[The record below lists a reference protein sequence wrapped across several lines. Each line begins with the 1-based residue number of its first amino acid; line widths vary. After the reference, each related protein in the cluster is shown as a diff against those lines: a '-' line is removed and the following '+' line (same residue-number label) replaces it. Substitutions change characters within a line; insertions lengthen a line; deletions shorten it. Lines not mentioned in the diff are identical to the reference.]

1 MAAAVGSGDG
11 KGIGGPDDSGSGS
24 FPGAGRAGGTMTSIH
39 FVVHPLPGTEDQL
52 NDRLREVSE
61 KLNKYNL
68 NSHPP
73 LNVLEQATIKQCVVG
88 PNHAAFLLEDG
99 RICRIGFSVQPDRLE
114 LGKPDNNDGSK
125 LNSSSGTGRTSRPGR
140 TSDSPW
146 FLSGSE
152 TLGRLAGN
160 TLGSRWSSGVG
171 GSGGGS
177 SGRSS
182 AGARDSR
189 RQTRVIRTGRDRG
202 SGLLGSQPQPVIP
215 ASVIPEELISQ
226 AQVVLQGKSRSVIIR
241 ELQRTNLD
249 VNLAV
254 NNLLSRDDEDGD
266 DGDDTA
272 SESYLPGEDLMSLLD
287 ADIHSAHPS
296 VIIDADAMFS
306 EDISYFGYPS
316 FRRSSLSRLGS
327 SRVLLLPLER
337 DSELLRERESVLRL
351 RERRWLDGASFDN
364 ERGSTS
370 KEGESNPDKKNTPV
384 QSPVSLGEDLQWW
397 PDKDGTKFTC
407 IGALYSELL
416 AVSSKGELYQWKW
429 SESEPYRNAQ
439 NPSLH
444 HPRATFLGLTNEK
457 IVLLS
462 ANSIRATVATENNKV
477 GTIFASMDVSRL
489 KLWLAF
495 SASSHLL
502 SV

>member
-1 MAAAVGSGDG
+1 
-11 KGIGGPDDSGSGS
+11 
-24 FPGAGRAGGTMTSIH
+24 MTSIH

-99 RICRIGFSVQPDRLE
+99 RVCRIGFSVQPDRLE
-114 LGKPDNNDGSK
+114 LGKPDNTDGSK
-125 LNSSSGTGRTSRPGR
+125 LNSNSGAGRTSRPGR

-327 SRVLLLPLER
+327 SRER

-370 KEGESNPDKKNTPV
+370 KEGEPNLDKKNTPV

-397 PDKDGTKFTC
+397 PDKDGTKFIC

-462 ANSIRATVATENNKV
+462 ANSIRATVATESNKV
-477 GTIFASMDVSRL
+477 
-489 KLWLAF
+489 
-495 SASSHLL
+495 
-502 SV
+502 

>member
-1 MAAAVGSGDG
+1 
-11 KGIGGPDDSGSGS
+11 
-24 FPGAGRAGGTMTSIH
+24 
-39 FVVHPLPGTEDQL
+39 
-52 NDRLREVSE
+52 LREVSE

-73 LNVLEQATIKQCVVG
+73 LNVLEQSTIKQ
-88 PNHAAFLLEDG
+88 
-99 RICRIGFSVQPDRLE
+99 
-114 LGKPDNNDGSK
+114 SK
-125 LNSSSGTGRTSRPGR
+125 LNSSSGAGRTSRPGR

-272 SESYLPGEDLMSLLD
+272 SESYLPGE
-287 ADIHSAHPS
+287 
-296 VIIDADAMFS
+296 
-306 EDISYFGYPS
+306 
-316 FRRSSLSRLGS
+316 
-327 SRVLLLPLER
+327 R

-370 KEGESNPDKKNTPV
+370 KEGEPNPDKKNTPV

-397 PDKDGTKFTC
+397 PDKDGIKFTC

-444 HPRATFLGLTNEK
+444 HPRAAFLGLINEK

-477 GTIFASMDVSRL
+477 ATWVDETLSSVASKLEHTAQTYSELQGERIVSLHCCALYTCAQLENNLYWWGVVPFSQRKKMLEKARAKNKKPKSSAGISSMPNITVGTQSKQEPVKTEMGPPPSPASTCSDASSIASSASMPYKRRRSTPAPKEEEKVVKTGGTPKVPDCFQRTPK
-489 KLWLAF
+489 KLCIPEKTEILAVNVD
-495 SASSHLL
+495 S
-502 SV
+502 